1 MSYCKLLTI
10 CIAEISKPASR
21 IAMRI
26 FPSSPE
32 NTEQMGAKI
41 QNFQGILV
49 S

>member
-1 MSYCKLLTI
+1 MSYCKLPTI

-32 NTEQMGAKI
+32 NTEQMDAKI
-41 QNFQGILV
+41 QNCQGIFI